1 MLGNIHNLNKISPLQ
16 RPSQIIIEEDEDFE
30 DTSDSSVNEE
40 NYTQLEIRKSALQFI
55 SKTATQEEIDNG
67 FRVSETGESLF
78 PDTNVDMSS
87 YNDEECNYT
96 SSSCCIICLVIV
108 TTIVVVSTI

>member
-1 MLGNIHNLNKISPLQ
+1 MNKISPLQ

-30 DTSDSSVNEE
+30 DTSDSSDDEE
-40 NYTQLEIRKSALQFI
+40 KYNKQEIRKSALQFI

-87 YNDEECNYT
+87 YNEECNYT
-96 SSSCCIICLVIV
+96 APLCFIICLVIV